1 MALLSPGT
9 EITVIDESVYV
20 PGEPGTIPFIAIVTG
35 TDKQAASGSGIA
47 TGTLAANAEKFWRIG
62 SQRELTELFG
72 VPNFQVDAF
81 NAVVQG
87 SEVSEY
93 GLFAA
98 YSYLGLSNSVYV
110 QRADID
116 LNQLTGSTTPPVGN
130 PVNGT
135 YWFDLNETI
144 WGIFEWS
151 ESNQVFYRKT
161 PKLIT
166 DDAYISG
173 GDPISSYGSIGD
185 YAVNTTS
192 TENGIFY
199 KASDNAWYK
208 VGSAAWREKWPTV
221 KSTATVVAIP
231 NTATLVINGTSVTTV
246 GTALQAGLVDV
257 INANGTLSAANITA
271 GRSA

>member
-151 ESNQVFYRKT
+151 ESNQVKHQ
-161 PKLIT
+161 
-166 DDAYISG
+166 S
-173 GDPISSYGSIGD
+173 
-185 YAVNTTS
+185 
-192 TENGIFY
+192 
-199 KASDNAWYK
+199 
-208 VGSAAWREKWPTV
+208 
-221 KSTATVVAIP
+221 
-231 NTATLVINGTSVTTV
+231 
-246 GTALQAGLVDV
+246 
-257 INANGTLSAANITA
+257 
-271 GRSA
+271 